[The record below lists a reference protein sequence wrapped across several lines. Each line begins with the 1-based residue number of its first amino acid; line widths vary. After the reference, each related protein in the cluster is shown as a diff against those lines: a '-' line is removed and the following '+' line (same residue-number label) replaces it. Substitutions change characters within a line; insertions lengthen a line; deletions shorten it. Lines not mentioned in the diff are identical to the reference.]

1 MVHELPAARLAPQVV
16 VRVKSAGLVPVMVML
31 VMLNAPVPAFL
42 RVTAVPALVE
52 PSFVTAKATDV
63 GDSVTAGAVPVPVR
77 ATAWGL
83 FTALS
88 VMVKLADL
96 APVAVGVNVT
106 LMVQLAAAAKLAPQL
121 FVWAKSP
128 LLLPVT
134 VMLVRVNVAVPLF
147 LRVIALAAL
156 VVDTN

>member
-1 MVHELPAARLAPQVV
+1 
-16 VRVKSAGLVPVMVML
+16 MVML
-31 VMLNAPVPAFL
+31 VMLNAPVPEL
-42 RVTAVPALVE
+42 VSVTAVPALVE

-88 VMVKLADL
+88 VMVTLADL

-106 LMVQLAAAAKLAPQL
+106 LMEQLAPAARLEPQ
-121 FVWAKSP
+121 V
-128 LLLPVT
+128 V
-134 VMLVRVNVAVPLF
+134 VRE
-147 LRVIALAAL
+147 
-156 VVDTN
+156 